1 MENKTKLEV
10 ITPTQTMI
18 NEEVEMVVVPGSE
31 GHFGVLPLHAHTL
44 STLNRGIVTVYENN
58 DASNEIII
66 DGGIADVT
74 PQGCSILVERA
85 EIVKSLDKNEI
96 EKKYQ
101 FHKDKENSFEN
112 PIEEK
117 ANNDGPLRASSV
129 QPKSVSLNAS
139 FASEFLIT

>member
-1 MENKTKLEV
+1 MENKTKLEI

-44 STLNRGIVTVYENN
+44 STLDRGIVTVYENN

-96 EKKYQ
+96 EKNYQ

-117 ANNDGPLRASSV
+117 ANNDEL
-129 QPKSVSLNAS
+129 KWL
-139 FASEFLIT
+139 EFVLEQVKN

>member
-44 STLNRGIVTVYENN
+44 STLDRGIVTVYENN
-58 DASNEIII
+58 NASNEIII

-96 EKKYQ
+96 EKNYQ

-117 ANNDGPLRASSV
+117 ANKDEL
-129 QPKSVSLNAS
+129 KWL
-139 FASEFLIT
+139 EFVLEQVKN

>member
-1 MENKTKLEV
+1 MENKTKLEI

-18 NEEVEMVVVPGSE
+18 NEEVGMVVVPGSE

-44 STLNRGIVTVYENN
+44 STLDRGIVTVYENN

-117 ANNDGPLRASSV
+117 ANNDEL
-129 QPKSVSLNAS
+129 KWL
-139 FASEFLIT
+139 EFVLEQVKD

>member
-85 EIVKSLDKNEI
+85 EIVKNLDKNEI

-117 ANNDGPLRASSV
+117 ANNDEL
-129 QPKSVSLNAS
+129 KWL
-139 FASEFLIT
+139 EFVLEQFKN

>member
-18 NEEVEMVVVPGSE
+18 NEDVEMVVVPGSE

-44 STLNRGIVTVYENN
+44 STLDRGIVTVYENN

-117 ANNDGPLRASSV
+117 ANNDEL
-129 QPKSVSLNAS
+129 KWL
-139 FASEFLIT
+139 EFVLEQVKN

>member
-18 NEEVEMVVVPGSE
+18 NEEVGMVVVPGSE

-44 STLNRGIVTVYENN
+44 STLDRGIVTVYENN
-58 DASNEIII
+58 DTSNEIII

-117 ANNDGPLRASSV
+117 ANNDEL
-129 QPKSVSLNAS
+129 KWL
-139 FASEFLIT
+139 EFVLEQVKN

>member
-44 STLNRGIVTVYENN
+44 STLDRGIVTIYENN
-58 DASNEIII
+58 DASNKIII

-101 FHKDKENSFEN
+101 FHKDKEDSFEN

-117 ANNDGPLRASSV
+117 ANNDEL
-129 QPKSVSLNAS
+129 KW
-139 FASEFLIT
+139 FEFVLEQVKN

>member
-44 STLNRGIVTVYENN
+44 STLDRGIVTVYENN

-96 EKKYQ
+96 KKKYQ

-117 ANNDGPLRASSV
+117 ANNDEL
-129 QPKSVSLNAS
+129 KWL
-139 FASEFLIT
+139 EFVLEQVKN

>member
-18 NEEVEMVVVPGSE
+18 NEEVQMVVLPGSE

-44 STLNRGIVTVYENN
+44 STLDRGIVTVYENN

-112 PIEEK
+112 PMEEK
-117 ANNDGPLRASSV
+117 ANNDEL
-129 QPKSVSLNAS
+129 KWL
-139 FASEFLIT
+139 EFVLEQVKN

>member
-1 MENKTKLEV
+1 MENKTKLKV

-44 STLNRGIVTVYENN
+44 STLDRGIVTVYENN

-101 FHKDKENSFEN
+101 LHKDKENSFEN

-117 ANNDGPLRASSV
+117 ANNDEL
-129 QPKSVSLNAS
+129 KWL
-139 FASEFLIT
+139 EFVLEKVKN

>member
-44 STLNRGIVTVYENN
+44 STLDRGIVTVYENN

-85 EIVKSLDKNEI
+85 EIAKSLDKNEI

-101 FHKDKENSFEN
+101 FHKDKENSFEY

-117 ANNDGPLRASSV
+117 ANNDEL
-129 QPKSVSLNAS
+129 KWL
-139 FASEFLIT
+139 EFVLEQVKN

>member
-1 MENKTKLEV
+1 MENKTKLEG

-117 ANNDGPLRASSV
+117 ANNDEL
-129 QPKSVSLNAS
+129 KWL
-139 FASEFLIT
+139 EFVLEQVKN

>member
-44 STLNRGIVTVYENN
+44 STLDRGIVTLYENN

-117 ANNDGPLRASSV
+117 ANNDEL
-129 QPKSVSLNAS
+129 KWL
-139 FASEFLIT
+139 EFVLEKVKN

>member
-18 NEEVEMVVVPGSE
+18 NEEIEMVVVPGSE

-44 STLNRGIVTVYENN
+44 STLDRGIVTVYENN

-101 FHKDKENSFEN
+101 LHKDKENSFEN

-117 ANNDGPLRASSV
+117 ANNDEL
-129 QPKSVSLNAS
+129 KWL
-139 FASEFLIT
+139 EFVLEQVKN

>member
-44 STLNRGIVTVYENN
+44 STLDRGIVTVYENN

-74 PQGCSILVERA
+74 PQGCYILVERA

-117 ANNDGPLRASSV
+117 ANNDEL
-129 QPKSVSLNAS
+129 KWL
-139 FASEFLIT
+139 EFVLEKVKN

>member
-117 ANNDGPLRASSV
+117 ANNDEL
-129 QPKSVSLNAS
+129 QW
-139 FASEFLIT
+139 FEFVLEQVKN

>member
-101 FHKDKENSFEN
+101 FYKNKENSFEK

-117 ANNDGPLRASSV
+117 ANNDEL
-129 QPKSVSLNAS
+129 KWL
-139 FASEFLIT
+139 EFVLEQVKN

>member
-44 STLNRGIVTVYENN
+44 STLDRGIVTVYENN

-74 PQGCSILVERA
+74 PEGCSILVERA

-96 EKKYQ
+96 EKNYQ

-117 ANNDGPLRASSV
+117 ANNDEL
-129 QPKSVSLNAS
+129 KWL
-139 FASEFLIT
+139 EFVLEQVKN

>member
-44 STLNRGIVTVYENN
+44 STLDRGIVTVYENN
-58 DASNEIII
+58 NASNEIII

-85 EIVKSLDKNEI
+85 EIAKSLDKNEI

-101 FHKDKENSFEN
+101 F
-112 PIEEK
+112 
-117 ANNDGPLRASSV
+117 L
-129 QPKSVSLNAS
+129 SL
-139 FASEFLIT
+139 IHI

>member
-44 STLNRGIVTVYENN
+44 STLDRGIVTVYENN

-85 EIVKSLDKNEI
+85 EIDKSLDKNET

-117 ANNDGPLRASSV
+117 ANNDEL
-129 QPKSVSLNAS
+129 KWL
-139 FASEFLIT
+139 EFVLEQVKN

>member
-44 STLNRGIVTVYENN
+44 STLDRGIVTVYENN

-117 ANNDGPLRASSV
+117 ANNEEL
-129 QPKSVSLNAS
+129 KWL
-139 FASEFLIT
+139 EFVLEQVKN

>member
-44 STLNRGIVTVYENN
+44 STLDRGIVTVYENN
-58 DASNEIII
+58 DALNEIII

-85 EIVKSLDKNEI
+85 EIIKSLDKNEI

-117 ANNDGPLRASSV
+117 ANNDEL
-129 QPKSVSLNAS
+129 KWL
-139 FASEFLIT
+139 EFVLEQVKN

>member
-44 STLNRGIVTVYENN
+44 STLDRGIVTVYENN

-96 EKKYQ
+96 EKIYQ

-117 ANNDGPLRASSV
+117 ANNDEL
-129 QPKSVSLNAS
+129 KWL
-139 FASEFLIT
+139 EFVLEQVKN

>member
-101 FHKDKENSFEN
+101 LHKDKENSFKN

-117 ANNDGPLRASSV
+117 ANNDEL
-129 QPKSVSLNAS
+129 KWL
-139 FASEFLIT
+139 EFVLEQVKN

>member
-44 STLNRGIVTVYENN
+44 STLDRGIVTIYENN
-58 DASNEIII
+58 NASNEIII

-117 ANNDGPLRASSV
+117 ANNDEL
-129 QPKSVSLNAS
+129 KWL
-139 FASEFLIT
+139 EFVLEQVKN

>member
-44 STLNRGIVTVYENN
+44 STLDRGIVTVYENN

-85 EIVKSLDKNEI
+85 EIAKSLDKNEI

-117 ANNDGPLRASSV
+117 ANNDEL
-129 QPKSVSLNAS
+129 KWH
-139 FASEFLIT
+139 EFVLEQVKN

>member
-1 MENKTKLEV
+1 MNIRNFQLEV

-44 STLNRGIVTVYENN
+44 STLDRGIVTVYENN

-117 ANNDGPLRASSV
+117 ANNDEL
-129 QPKSVSLNAS
+129 KWL
-139 FASEFLIT
+139 EFVLEQVKN

>member
-44 STLNRGIVTVYENN
+44 STLNRGIVTIYENN
-58 DASNEIII
+58 DVSNEIII

-117 ANNDGPLRASSV
+117 ANNDEL
-129 QPKSVSLNAS
+129 KWL
-139 FASEFLIT
+139 EFVLEQVKN

>member
-44 STLNRGIVTVYENN
+44 STLDRGIVTVYENN
-58 DASNEIII
+58 DVSNEIII

-74 PQGCSILVERA
+74 PQGCSILVERS

-117 ANNDGPLRASSV
+117 ANNDEL
-129 QPKSVSLNAS
+129 KWL
-139 FASEFLIT
+139 EFVLEKVKN

>member
-10 ITPTQTMI
+10 ITPTQTMF

-44 STLNRGIVTVYENN
+44 STLDRGIVTVYENN

-112 PIEEK
+112 PVEEK
-117 ANNDGPLRASSV
+117 ANNDEL
-129 QPKSVSLNAS
+129 KWL
-139 FASEFLIT
+139 EFVLEQVKN

>member
-18 NEEVEMVVVPGSE
+18 NEEVEMVVMPGSE
-31 GHFGVLPLHAHTL
+31 GHFGVLPLHTHTL
-44 STLNRGIVTVYENN
+44 STLDRGIVTVYENN

-85 EIVKSLDKNEI
+85 EIVKSLNKNEI

-117 ANNDGPLRASSV
+117 ANNDEL
-129 QPKSVSLNAS
+129 KWL
-139 FASEFLIT
+139 EFVLEQVKN

>member
-1 MENKTKLEV
+1 MENKTKLEI

-117 ANNDGPLRASSV
+117 ANNDEL
-129 QPKSVSLNAS
+129 KWL
-139 FASEFLIT
+139 EFVLEQDKN

>member
-85 EIVKSLDKNEI
+85 EIVKNLDKNEI

-117 ANNDGPLRASSV
+117 ANNDEL
-129 QPKSVSLNAS
+129 KWL
-139 FASEFLIT
+139 EFVLEKVKN

>member
-44 STLNRGIVTVYENN
+44 STLNRGIVKVYENN

-117 ANNDGPLRASSV
+117 ANNDEL
-129 QPKSVSLNAS
+129 KWL
-139 FASEFLIT
+139 EFVLEQVKN

>member
-18 NEEVEMVVVPGSE
+18 NEKVEMVVVPGSE

-44 STLNRGIVTVYENN
+44 STLDRGIVTVYENN

-117 ANNDGPLRASSV
+117 ANNDEL
-129 QPKSVSLNAS
+129 KWL
-139 FASEFLIT
+139 EFVLEKVKN

>member
-44 STLNRGIVTVYENN
+44 STLDRGIVTVYENN

-66 DGGIADVT
+66 DSGIADVT

-85 EIVKSLDKNEI
+85 EIIKSLDKNEI

-117 ANNDGPLRASSV
+117 ANNDELRW
-129 QPKSVSLNAS
+129 L
-139 FASEFLIT
+139 EFVLEQVKN